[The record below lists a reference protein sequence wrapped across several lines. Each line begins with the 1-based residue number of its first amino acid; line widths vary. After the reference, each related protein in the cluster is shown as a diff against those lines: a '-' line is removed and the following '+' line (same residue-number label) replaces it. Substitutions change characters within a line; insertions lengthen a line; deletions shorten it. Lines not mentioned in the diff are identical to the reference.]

1 MKNELN
7 VAHVASTENDSN
19 TPFNLENIGGS
30 RFAQSPEATFTL
42 LWFIAK
48 KWWKNCEEGNKV
60 WLGLMKNCNLFELY
74 SRQSCFANKWD
85 AFEVQRVSRILNSNL
100 SFDSGWYCIGLYIWI
115 EKYNRP
121 PLFDHFWNVTGQV
134 CGHKKFFTLKP
145 QTSELLHTSDPRE
158 FQKRTRLTKNRNN

>member
-1 MKNELN
+1 MKYELN
-7 VAHVASTENDSN
+7 VAHIASTENDSN
-19 TPFNLENIGGS
+19 IPFVNFNLENIRGN
-30 RFAQSPEATFTL
+30 RL
-42 LWFIAK
+42 LK
-48 KWWKNCEEGNKV
+48 VLRQLSHCCDSLQKVVQNCEEGNNV

-121 PLFDHFWNVTGQV
+121 PLFHHF
-134 CGHKKFFTLKP
+134 
-145 QTSELLHTSDPRE
+145 
-158 FQKRTRLTKNRNN
+158 